1 MLLFQRRQ
9 TIRHEQYKM
18 GNAHP
23 AQRKEPINK
32 PPRDNNIRE
41 RLRTAIRIPHRMASK
56 RASTRRA
63 TRNIAPCTQLKTPTQ
78 NAENH
83 STEPSAETASQTS
96 GESKTALQK
105 PQSTQQVVLRKATN
119 NASDLETA
127 QEKREKPAS
136 NTLHLGTFSPA
147 KNDKTDDD
155 LKTAE
160 EATKR
165 SKWRRL
171 MKLYKKKS
179 EPDTAQTA
187 QESASR
193 SRFRAALK
201 FRKVRHTQDSMRT
214 AKERHRTAS
223 AQMNIVFP
231 ASSKTS
237 EGTISGCN
245 ETEEKTQEQ
254 ENAPSAE
261 NADRK
266 AQNEVQAWV
275 ERMLQKGVRGLRQE
289 FFRLRLATNPTAD
302 QYQQFT
308 INAPFGRNRYRDVFC
323 LDESRI
329 VLRNHPSGNDY
340 IHANYVS
347 TPLTQNRFICAQA
360 PKDETVYDFWLMIL
374 QEQIEVIIM
383 LGDFIEKQRP
393 KCAHY
398 FPQEE
403 NGVFVVNDINV
414 ECTLKTTLPDFPF
427 KMLRRSL
434 MAKRNGTS
442 FVVTHYHWC
451 AWPDHGVPNADKSPF
466 RLLQLVRSTKR
477 PICVHCSAG
486 IGRTGSIVA
495 IEYILELLK
504 AHDSCD
510 DLVDIVK
517 KLRTQRAGI
526 VQTDLQYLYVHRV
539 MLIYFTDLKLITESD
554 RLHNFI
560 HDYEQLIP
568 PFQ

>member
-1 MLLFQRRQ
+1 
-9 TIRHEQYKM
+9 
-18 GNAHP
+18 
-23 AQRKEPINK
+23 
-32 PPRDNNIRE
+32 
-41 RLRTAIRIPHRMASK
+41 MASK

-105 PQSTQQVVLRKATN
+105 PQSTQQVVLRKA
-119 NASDLETA
+119 
-127 QEKREKPAS
+127 
-136 NTLHLGTFSPA
+136 
-147 KNDKTDDD
+147 NDKTDDD

-171 MKLYKKKS
+171 MKLYKKVPTLFQKS

-201 FRKVRHTQDSMRT
+201 FRK
-214 AKERHRTAS
+214 
-223 AQMNIVFP
+223 
-231 ASSKTS
+231 
-237 EGTISGCN
+237 
-245 ETEEKTQEQ
+245 
-254 ENAPSAE
+254 
-261 NADRK
+261 
-266 AQNEVQAWV
+266 VQAWV

-414 ECTLKTTLPDFPF
+414 ECTLVWKF
-427 KMLRRSL
+427 
-434 MAKRNGTS
+434 S
-442 FVVTHYHWC
+442 FFFFILTHYHWC

-526 VQTDLQYLYVHRV
+526 VQTDLVSNYRLWSSEIFSELFQILFVFSQYLYVHRV